1 MVGIDALVLERNSG
15 LSECPK
21 AISIDDEG
29 VRVCQDMGMSK
40 AVIENVLLGIDA
52 HYISG
57 KHYLGRV
64 APTSMR
70 NGYPLISTFDQPEF
84 EATLLQGLKRFPGI
98 SVQFQHTVE
107 TFEQGDAGVLVSVR
121 TPGGAL
127 KRFECAYLLACDGG
141 KSYIREQLDIAMQ
154 DSTFPQKWLVIDSLH
169 DPYHSA
175 IPTFSFNPNPPPVT
189 IPAPHAARRWAV
201 MLLPAHRAERLL
213 RDAP

>member
-1 MVGIDALVLERNSG
+1 MGDISSPPYFSVIIAGAGPTGLTAANLLGMLGIDALVLERNSG
-15 LSECPK
+15 LSDCPK

-29 VRVCQDMGMSK
+29 LRVCQAMGLSK

-98 SVQFQHTVE
+98 SVHFQHTLE
-107 TFEQGDAGVLVSVR
+107 TFHHPDPALLVSLPPPAGV
-121 TPGGAL
+121 
-127 KRFECAYLLACDGG
+127 
-141 KSYIREQLDIAMQ
+141 
-154 DSTFPQKWLVIDSLH
+154 
-169 DPYHSA
+169 
-175 IPTFSFNPNPPPVT
+175 FNSSEYT
-189 IPAPHAARRWAV
+189 S
-201 MLLPAHRAERLL
+201 
-213 RDAP
+213 